1 MNYRQYNHLNGIH
14 KHQQFMNKINV
25 SILLIIVQSCFLFA
39 QNNDV
44 RISNNNFEQNLVN
57 PWLGLG
63 GDIKITTEVFHGGK
77 QSLEITS
84 GATAQ
89 IEVDLKPK
97 ARYTLSAWVRTSSGS
112 DEIQLNLSG
121 LGSNNVSTISTLA
134 DWVEIEKSFV
144 TDEGQKRAS
153 IEVFHPA
160 NSAKL
165 STFADDIQIEYLG
178 EYIPEKP
185 SGIKPLSVRKVRME
199 LGITQQPNDKLDWL
213 IEARFGM
220 FIHWGLYSGVG
231 KGEWYMENSGT
242 SPEEYR
248 KLAYPQ
254 SGNQYF
260 DAIQFN
266 AEEWAKLAK
275 DAGMKYMN
283 MVTQHHD
290 GYALFDSKYMNVF
303 CSKQTHNRDFVKE
316 YVDACRGNGLKVG
329 IYKTLINW
337 RYPGYYDVVG
347 TNCKPN
353 RYGYKTDIAHKENAR
368 LMKEE
373 MYCLTKELLTKYGK
387 IDQIYWDGGWLAQQ
401 GSDADGAY
409 FWESGKFLNPDNE
422 WKINF
427 YFQDIDSVT
436 GKPLGLMGMARKYQ
450 PDCIVN
456 PRTGWYGDYKSEE
469 GSSAI
474 TGQIRTED
482 IYEKNMTMAPGWGYT
497 PMHDDSSKVI
507 SAGGVK
513 RMLVDCTIRNMAFL
527 LNVGPDRHGKISQT
541 ETKVLLETGKWLQQT
556 GEAIYG
562 TYGGPWQPK
571 DGQYGYAYKN
581 KTIYLFLL
589 QDFKEA
595 TFVLPSVN
603 EGQKVVKASMVDT
616 KKQIKAHQ
624 NANREITL
632 SGFDKPADQIAIIAI
647 ELNKNI
653 MENSK

>member
-1 MNYRQYNHLNGIH
+1 MY
-14 KHQQFMNKINV
+14 KKIISLLLVAGYSHYLSAQV
-25 SILLIIVQSCFLFA
+25 SDMQTF
-39 QNNDV
+39 
-44 RISNNNFEQNLVN
+44 NNNFEQNLVS

-63 GDIKITTEVFHGGK
+63 GSIKISTAVFHGGK
-77 QSLEITS
+77 QSLEIAS

-89 IEVDLKPK
+89 IEVRLKPK
-97 ARYTLSAWVRTSSGS
+97 SRYKLSAWLRTYSDS
-112 DEIQLNLSG
+112 DEIQLNLTG
-121 LGSNNVSTISTLA
+121 LGCNNVSAISALA
-134 DWVEIEKSFV
+134 DWAKLEKTFV
-144 TDEGQKRAS
+144 TDEGQKRAY
-153 IEVFHPA
+153 IEIFHPA
-160 NSAKL
+160 SSAKL
-165 STFADDIQIEYLG
+165 SAFADDMQIEYLG
-178 EYIPEKP
+178 EYTPEKP
-185 SGIKPLSVRKVRME
+185 SGIKPLPAQKVRTD
-199 LGITQQPNDKLDWL
+199 LDIPQQPNEKLNWL

-254 SGNQYF
+254 SGDQYF
-260 DAIQFN
+260 DAHLFN
-266 AEEWAKLAK
+266 ADEWAKLAK

-316 YVDACRGNGLKVG
+316 YVDACRANELKVG

-337 RYPGYYDVVG
+337 RYPGYYDVTG
-347 TNCKPN
+347 TDCKPN
-353 RYGYKTDIAHKENAR
+353 RFGYKTDIAHKESAR

-387 IDQIYWDGGWLAQQ
+387 IDQIYWDGGWLGQQ

-409 FWESGKFLNPDNE
+409 FWESGKFLDPNNE
-422 WKINF
+422 WKINP

-436 GKPLGLMGMARKYQ
+436 GKPLGLMGIVRKYQ

-474 TGQIRTED
+474 TGPIRTEE
-482 IYEKNMTMAPGWGYT
+482 ICEKNMTMAPGWGYT
-497 PMHDDSSKVI
+497 PMHDDPSKVI
-507 SAGGVK
+507 SADGVK

-581 KTIYLFLL
+581 NTIYLFLL
-589 QDFKEA
+589 EDFKET

-603 EGQKVVKASMVDT
+603 KGQKVVKAYMVDT
-616 KKQIKAHQ
+616 KKQIKAQQ
-624 NANREITL
+624 NGSREIAL
-632 SGFDKPADQIAIIAI
+632 SDFDKPANQIVIIAI
-647 ELNKNI
+647 ELNKKV

>member
-1 MNYRQYNHLNGIH
+1 MNR
-14 KHQQFMNKINV
+14 KIV
-25 SILLIIVQSCFLFA
+25 SLLLILGQSCFLYA

-44 RISNNNFEQNLVN
+44 RIDNGNFEQNTVN

-63 GDIKITTEVFHGGK
+63 GDIKISTAVFHGGK

-89 IEVDLKPK
+89 IEVVLKPESGYK
-97 ARYTLSAWVRTSSGS
+97 LSAWVRTSSGS

-121 LGSNNVSTISTLA
+121 LGSNNVSVISALA
-134 DWVEIEKSFV
+134 DWVKIEKSFV
-144 TDEGQKRAS
+144 TDEGQNRAY
-153 IEVFHPA
+153 IEIFHPA

-165 STFADDIQIEYLG
+165 NAFADDIQIEYLR

-185 SGIKPLSVRKVRME
+185 SGIKPLSARKTHTE
-199 LGITQQPNDKLDWL
+199 LGITQQPNEKLNWL

-254 SGNQYF
+254 SGDQYF
-260 DAIQFN
+260 DASQFN
-266 AEEWAKLAK
+266 ADDWAKLAK

-283 MVTQHHD
+283 MITQHHD

-316 YVDACRGNGLKVG
+316 YVDACRSNGLKVG

-337 RYPGYYDVVG
+337 RYPGYYDVTG
-347 TNCKPN
+347 TDCKPN
-353 RYGYKTDIAHKENAR
+353 RFGYKTDIAHNENAR

-373 MYCLTKELLTKYGK
+373 MYYLTKELLTEYGR

-409 FWESGKFLNPDNE
+409 FWESGKFLDPNNE
-422 WKINF
+422 WKINP
-427 YFQDIDSVT
+427 YFQDIDPVT
-436 GKPLGLMGMARKYQ
+436 GRPLGLMGMLRKYQ

-456 PRTGWYGDYKSEE
+456 PRTGWYGDYKCEE
-469 GSSAI
+469 GSSRI
-474 TGQIRTED
+474 TGPIRTEE

-497 PMHDDSSKVI
+497 PMHDDPSKVI

-527 LNVGPDRHGKISQT
+527 LNVAPDRHGKISKT
-541 ETKVLLETGKWLQQT
+541 ETEVLLETGKWLQHT

-571 DGQYGYAYKN
+571 DGQYGFAFKN
-581 KTIYLFLL
+581 NTIYLFLL
-589 QDFKEA
+589 EDFKET
-595 TFVLPSVN
+595 TFALPSVN
-603 EGQKVVKASMVDT
+603 KGQKIVKAYMVDT
-616 KKQIKAHQ
+616 KKQIKAQQ
-624 NANREITL
+624 NYSREIEL

-647 ELNKNI
+647 ELNKNV
-653 MENSK
+653 MENIK

>member
-1 MNYRQYNHLNGIH
+1 MNR
-14 KHQQFMNKINV
+14 KIV
-25 SILLIIVQSCFLFA
+25 SLLLILEQSCFLYA

-44 RISNNNFEQNLVN
+44 RIDNGNFEQNTVN

-63 GDIKITTEVFHGGK
+63 GDIKISTAVFHGGK

-89 IEVDLKPK
+89 IEVVLKPESGYK
-97 ARYTLSAWVRTSSGS
+97 LSAWVRTSSGS

-121 LGSNNVSTISTLA
+121 LGSNNVSVISALA
-134 DWVEIEKSFV
+134 DWVKIEKTFV
-144 TDEGQKRAS
+144 TDEGQNRAY
-153 IEVFHPA
+153 IEIFHPA

-165 STFADDIQIEYLG
+165 NAFADDIQIEYLR

-185 SGIKPLSVRKVRME
+185 SGIKPLSARKTHTE
-199 LGITQQPNDKLDWL
+199 LGITQQPNEKLNWL

-254 SGNQYF
+254 SGDQYF
-260 DAIQFN
+260 DASQFN
-266 AEEWAKLAK
+266 ADDWAKLAK

-283 MVTQHHD
+283 MITQHHD

-316 YVDACRGNGLKVG
+316 YVDACRSNGLKVG

-337 RYPGYYDVVG
+337 RYPGYYDVTG
-347 TNCKPN
+347 TDCKPN
-353 RYGYKTDIAHKENAR
+353 RFGYKTDIAHNENAR

-373 MYCLTKELLTKYGK
+373 MYYLTKELLTEYGR

-409 FWESGKFLNPDNE
+409 FWESGKFLDPNNE
-422 WKINF
+422 WKINP
-427 YFQDIDSVT
+427 YFQDIDPVT
-436 GKPLGLMGMARKYQ
+436 GRPLGLMGMVRKYQ

-456 PRTGWYGDYKSEE
+456 PRTGWYGDYKCEE
-469 GSSAI
+469 GSSRI
-474 TGQIRTED
+474 TGPIRTEE

-497 PMHDDSSKVI
+497 PMHDDPSKVI

-527 LNVGPDRHGKISQT
+527 LNVAPDRHGKISKT
-541 ETKVLLETGKWLQQT
+541 ETEVLLETGKWLQHT

-571 DGQYGYAYKN
+571 DGQYGFAFKN
-581 KTIYLFLL
+581 NTIYLFLL
-589 QDFKEA
+589 EDFKET
-595 TFVLPSVN
+595 TFALPSVN
-603 EGQKVVKASMVDT
+603 KGQKIVKAYMVDT
-616 KKQIKAHQ
+616 KKQIKAQQ
-624 NANREITL
+624 NYSREIEL

-647 ELNKNI
+647 ELNKNV
-653 MENSK
+653 MENIK